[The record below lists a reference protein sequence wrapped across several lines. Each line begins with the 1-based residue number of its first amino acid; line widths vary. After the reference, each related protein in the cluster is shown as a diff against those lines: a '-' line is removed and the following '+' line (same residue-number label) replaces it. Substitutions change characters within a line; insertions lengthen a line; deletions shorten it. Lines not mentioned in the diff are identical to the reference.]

1 MSTPI
6 CDFVRRYVGGG
17 AVRMH
22 MPGHKGC
29 GPLGCEALD
38 ITEIDGADDLFHP
51 EGIIAQSEENAGAIF
66 GAHTLYATGG
76 STLCIQTMVQLL
88 AVYAR
93 SRGQRPL
100 LLAGRNAHKAF
111 VNAAALLDVPVRWLC
126 PAEGEAYY
134 SGAVTPEQLERELAC
149 SREPVTAVYLTCPD
163 YLGELPDVAAL
174 AAVCRRAGVLL
185 AVDNAHGAYLKFL
198 SPSRHPMDLG
208 ADLCCDSAH
217 KTLPVVTGGAYL
229 HIAHQA
235 PELLHRQAK
244 ASMGLWGSSSP
255 SYLILQSL
263 LALVFISLLGFGTY
277 NVILALGIAF
287 IPSYARVIRGE
298 FARQREMNYVKNAR
312 LMGASH
318 LRIMLVHILPNTR
331 QVLLPTL
338 AIGFNN
344 AVLAEAS
351 MSFLGIGVKPPEVSL
366 GYMMSESQSYMV
378 RAPWYMLTCGSV
390 IVLLILGVSLIG
402 EGLQQKKWGR

>member
-1 MSTPI
+1 MERGAGFLLLHQKKNHYLRIGLAITAVITAMALVGCFWTPYTPTAMSGSEKFAAPSLRHLFGTDNFGRDI
-6 CDFVRRYVGGG
+6 FSRVMVGARTTFFISACTVTIG
-17 AVRMH
+17 AVA
-22 MPGHKGC
+22 GTLVG
-29 GPLGCEALD
+29 AL
-38 ITEIDGADDLFHP
+38 TGY
-51 EGIIAQSEENAGAIF
+51 F
-66 GAHTLYATGG
+66 GGL
-76 STLCIQTMVQLL
+76 VDELL
-88 AVYAR
+88 MR
-93 SRGQRPL
+93 
-100 LLAGRNAHKAF
+100 
-111 VNAAALLDVPVRWLC
+111 VND
-126 PAEGEAYY
+126 
-134 SGAVTPEQLERELAC
+134 AVTA
-149 SREPVTAVYLTCPD
+149 
-163 YLGELPDVAAL
+163 
-174 AAVCRRAGVLL
+174 
-185 AVDNAHGAYLKFL
+185 F
-198 SPSRHPMDLG
+198 PS
-208 ADLCCDSAH
+208 
-217 KTLPVVTGGAYL
+217 
-229 HIAHQA
+229 I
-235 PELLHRQAK
+235 
-244 ASMGLWGSSSP
+244 
-255 SYLILQSL
+255 L

>member
-1 MSTPI
+1 MLLHQKKNHYLRIGLAITAVITAMALVGCFWTPYAPTAMSGSEKFAAPSLRHLFGTDNFGRDI
-6 CDFVRRYVGGG
+6 FSRVMVGARTTFFISACTVTIG
-17 AVRMH
+17 AVV
-22 MPGHKGC
+22 GTLVG
-29 GPLGCEALD
+29 AL
-38 ITEIDGADDLFHP
+38 TGY
-51 EGIIAQSEENAGAIF
+51 F
-66 GAHTLYATGG
+66 GGL
-76 STLCIQTMVQLL
+76 VDELL
-88 AVYAR
+88 MR
-93 SRGQRPL
+93 
-100 LLAGRNAHKAF
+100 
-111 VNAAALLDVPVRWLC
+111 VND
-126 PAEGEAYY
+126 
-134 SGAVTPEQLERELAC
+134 AVTA
-149 SREPVTAVYLTCPD
+149 
-163 YLGELPDVAAL
+163 
-174 AAVCRRAGVLL
+174 
-185 AVDNAHGAYLKFL
+185 F
-198 SPSRHPMDLG
+198 PS
-208 ADLCCDSAH
+208 
-217 KTLPVVTGGAYL
+217 
-229 HIAHQA
+229 
-235 PELLHRQAK
+235 
-244 ASMGLWGSSSP
+244 
-255 SYLILQSL
+255 IL
-263 LALVFISLLGFGTY
+263 
-277 NVILALGIAF
+277 LALGIAF

>member
-1 MSTPI
+1 MERGAGSVLLHQKKNHYLRIGLAITAVITAMALVGCFWTPYAPTAMSGSEKFAAPSLRHLFGTDNFGRDI
-6 CDFVRRYVGGG
+6 FSRVMVGARTTFFISACTVTIG
-17 AVRMH
+17 AVD
-22 MPGHKGC
+22 
-29 GPLGCEALD
+29 E
-38 ITEIDGADDLFHP
+38 
-51 EGIIAQSEENAGAIF
+51 
-66 GAHTLYATGG
+66 
-76 STLCIQTMVQLL
+76 LL
-88 AVYAR
+88 MR
-93 SRGQRPL
+93 
-100 LLAGRNAHKAF
+100 
-111 VNAAALLDVPVRWLC
+111 VND
-126 PAEGEAYY
+126 
-134 SGAVTPEQLERELAC
+134 AVTA
-149 SREPVTAVYLTCPD
+149 
-163 YLGELPDVAAL
+163 
-174 AAVCRRAGVLL
+174 
-185 AVDNAHGAYLKFL
+185 F
-198 SPSRHPMDLG
+198 PS
-208 ADLCCDSAH
+208 
-217 KTLPVVTGGAYL
+217 
-229 HIAHQA
+229 I
-235 PELLHRQAK
+235 
-244 ASMGLWGSSSP
+244 
-255 SYLILQSL
+255 L

>member
-1 MSTPI
+1 MLVVGCLLVLSDSRAAWLAVLLALAWLLCRAAGIRWTGIPVGLKI
-6 CDFVRRYVGGG
+6 VAAVVFAGVLCALYGYKKGSADARLLIWRVSCRMFVESPVTGSGIASYASRYMDVQSEYFAENPQSPFLDVAGNNHRAFNEFIRVGCEQG
-17 AVRMH
+17 AV
-22 MPGHKGC
+22 G
-29 GPLGCEALD
+29 
-38 ITEIDGADDLFHP
+38 
-51 EGIIAQSEENAGAIF
+51 
-66 GAHTLYATGG
+66 
-76 STLCIQTMVQLL
+76 
-88 AVYAR
+88 
-93 SRGQRPL
+93 L
-100 LLAGRNAHKAF
+100 LLAGVMTIHQYTIGKMLGT
-111 VNAAALLDVPVRWLC
+111 VL
-126 PAEGEAYY
+126 
-134 SGAVTPEQLERELAC
+134 VTI
-149 SREPVTAVYLTCPD
+149 
-163 YLGELPDVAAL
+163 VA
-174 AAVCRRAGVLL
+174 
-185 AVDNAHGAYLKFL
+185 
-198 SPSRHPMDLG
+198 M
-208 ADLCCDSAH
+208 
-217 KTLPVVTGGAYL
+217 
-229 HIAHQA
+229 
-235 PELLHRQAK
+235 
-244 ASMGLWGSSSP
+244 
-255 SYLILQSL
+255 

-402 EGLQQKKWGR
+402 DPNFKQKPFLLRTFLF

>member
-1 MSTPI
+1 MLLHQKKNHYLRIGLAITAVITAMALVGCFWTPYAPTAMSGSEKFAAPSLRHLFGTDNFGRDI
-6 CDFVRRYVGGG
+6 FSRVMVGARTTFFISACTVTIG
-17 AVRMH
+17 AVV
-22 MPGHKGC
+22 G
-29 GPLGCEALD
+29 
-38 ITEIDGADDLFHP
+38 
-51 EGIIAQSEENAGAIF
+51 
-66 GAHTLYATGG
+66 TLVG
-76 STLCIQTMVQLL
+76 
-88 AVYAR
+88 
-93 SRGQRPL
+93 
-100 LLAGRNAHKAF
+100 
-111 VNAAALLDVPVRWLC
+111 ALLMRVND
-126 PAEGEAYY
+126 
-134 SGAVTPEQLERELAC
+134 AVTA
-149 SREPVTAVYLTCPD
+149 
-163 YLGELPDVAAL
+163 
-174 AAVCRRAGVLL
+174 
-185 AVDNAHGAYLKFL
+185 F
-198 SPSRHPMDLG
+198 PS
-208 ADLCCDSAH
+208 
-217 KTLPVVTGGAYL
+217 
-229 HIAHQA
+229 I
-235 PELLHRQAK
+235 
-244 ASMGLWGSSSP
+244 
-255 SYLILQSL
+255 L